1 MPPDVGR
8 LLAQEG
14 EYQAML
20 FQTNSHP
27 DEVRGWF
34 RLMRMHRMSEEQVAA
49 FAAKFRHRCCHR
61 SADAFVAMIRIDDWY
76 WEDHSENPIETP

>member
-1 MPPDVGR
+1 MHPGVGR
-8 LLAQEG
+8 LLAEEG

-34 RLMRMHRMSEEQVAA
+34 RLMRMHRMNQEQVGRIAVR
-49 FAAKFRHRCCHR
+49 FRDRRLHR
-61 SADAFVAMIRIDDWY
+61 SADAFIAMIRIDDWY
-76 WEDHSENPIETP
+76 YEDIGAEDGSEQ